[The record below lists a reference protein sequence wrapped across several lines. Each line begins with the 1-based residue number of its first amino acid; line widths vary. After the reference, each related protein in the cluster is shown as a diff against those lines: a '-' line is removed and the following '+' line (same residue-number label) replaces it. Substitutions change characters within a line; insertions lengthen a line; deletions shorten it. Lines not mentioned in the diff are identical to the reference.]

1 MPRDYPR
8 ARRIADQIQRELSD
22 IIRAELRDPR
32 AGMITLTDVQV
43 SPDHASAMVFFTVL
57 GEKGKA
63 EETAAALAHA
73 TGFLRSQ
80 LARRVKMRTVPQLQ
94 FRYDT
99 SVERGVRLSHLI
111 DDAVASDKR
120 SSET

>member
-1 MPRDYPR
+1 MPKDYPR
-8 ARRIADQIQRELSD
+8 SRRIADQIQRELSA
-22 IIRAELRDPR
+22 IIRSELRDPR

-43 SPDHASAMVFFTVL
+43 TPDHACAIVFFTVL
-57 GEKGKA
+57 GESGQA
-63 EETAAALAHA
+63 EETAQALSHA
-73 TGFLRSQ
+73 TGFLRTQ
-80 LARRVKMRTVPQLQ
+80 LARRVKLRSVPQLQ

-120 SSET
+120 SSKT

>member
-22 IIRAELRDPR
+22 IIRSELRDPR

-43 SPDHASAMVFFTVL
+43 SPDHACATVFFTVL
-57 GEKGKA
+57 GESGKA
-63 EETAAALAHA
+63 EETAAALGHA
-73 TGFLRSQ
+73 TGFLRTQ
-80 LARRVKMRTVPQLQ
+80 LARRVKLRTVPQLL

-99 SVERGVRLSHLI
+99 SVERGIRLSHLI

-120 SSET
+120 SPET

>member
-1 MPRDYPR
+1 MPKDYPR
-8 ARRIADQIQRELSD
+8 SRRIADQIQRELSA
-22 IIRAELRDPR
+22 IIRSELRDPR

-43 SPDHASAMVFFTVL
+43 SPDHACATVFFTVL
-57 GEKGKA
+57 GESGKA
-63 EETAAALAHA
+63 EDTAEALEHA
-73 TGFLRSQ
+73 TGFLRTR
-80 LARRVKMRTVPQLQ
+80 LARRVKLRSVPQLQ

-120 SSET
+120 SSKT